1 MAVSCA
7 APRRAAASASAD
19 GVARPA
25 RPSRPAG
32 RTVPRCCPQAA
43 CASGPAIARCPA
55 RAPARQPRHYSD
67 PGFPGR
73 LGTQRRAGA
82 VWRLGPGPSLADVG
96 RGSLATPP
104 RQTQSQGPA
113 PYPALL
119 HELYK
124 RLAQRAAHPLSQP
137 PASRPPACQCP
148 SSAAPRRLSP
158 ISASLFRQC
167 AAGPGAVH
175 ARQSAATA
183 RARPGP
189 SNASRE
195 WRCVNAPAATR
206 QALGEGRS
214 SRLSRG
220 PPRPLSTRKLEGRRE
235 RGSRG
240 AVHCMSIWDDNL
252 SDSMSV
258 WDDISRKFPFDEIA
272 KSIPFDKRKGFF
284 IPNAQVIVQFLCEFP
299 APICRP
305 F

>member
-148 SSAAPRRLSP
+148 PRQPPVVSPQFPPACSGNVPQDPGRCMRDSPPRL
-158 ISASLFRQC
+158 L
-167 AAGPGAVH
+167 V
-175 ARQSAATA
+175 
-183 RARPGP
+183 
-189 SNASRE
+189 
-195 WRCVNAPAATR
+195 
-206 QALGEGRS
+206 
-214 SRLSRG
+214 RG
-220 PPRPLSTRKLEGRRE
+220 PARRM
-235 RGSRG
+235 RAASG
-240 AVHCMSIWDDNL
+240 A
-252 SDSMSV
+252 
-258 WDDISRKFPFDEIA
+258 A
-272 KSIPFDKRKGFF
+272 
-284 IPNAQVIVQFLCEFP
+284 
-299 APICRP
+299 
-305 F
+305 